1 MDSLKNLIAS
11 YFTLI
16 ILTLLFVIPQ
26 KGFAQSNSQLE
37 EFKQTAE
44 KALGENNLNE
54 AAKYYNKIA
63 YLYWDDQKLNESAE
77 YFKKSLELNEKIGSK
92 NSMAGINSNLGMIY
106 FDLKNYSTSISYFEK
121 GYDLRKQ
128 MNDKSGQAS
137 DLINLGMVYQSMK
150 NHNSAITKLETALAL
165 AKEINNVQ
173 LTKNCYS
180 LLAESYEKLGNTTKS
195 YEYYNYYVALEKQ
208 TQKEELKKSKEEINK
223 LAERTRETEQEK
235 LLKEKEL
242 EEQNK
247 KLKSTEEVLVE
258 TEKGNQIRDEKI
270 NLLNKEKEIKE
281 LSLKEK
287 EEELENNRLK
297 IYLILG
303 TAIFMGMFGF
313 ISYRSFKQKAKAH
326 QLLEKQSAEIKEK
339 SLELEKAF
347 TEIKEQNHKITSSIN
362 YAQRIQEAMLPTSQ
376 GIKSHIGESF
386 ILFKPRD
393 IVSGDF
399 YWFKSLQYKTGSS
412 EDFILAACDCTGH
425 GIPGA
430 FMSMIGYN
438 LLNEIS
444 ERGVINTNIILEEL
458 HVGVRNAL
466 NQHSNDNRDGM
477 DMALCKFTKKDQTV
491 EYAGAKNPLYF
502 IKNNELIEIK
512 ADVNPIGG
520 IQKEDK
526 RTFNKHL
533 IKIDSPT
540 TFYMFSDGYADQFG
554 GEQGRKFMY
563 SKFRELL
570 LQIHSK
576 PMEEQKQILDT
587 TIENWKGGKH
597 KQIDDILIIGFK
609 VG

>member
-1 MDSLKNLIAS
+1 MDSIKNHHAFYSFLLI
-11 YFTLI
+11 LQ
-16 ILTLLFVIPQ
+16 LLFVFPIVAYSQ
-26 KGFAQSNSQLE
+26 NSSQLD
-37 EFKQTAE
+37 EFKQSAE
-44 KALGENNLNE
+44 KALSENNLNE

-63 YLYWDDQKLNESAE
+63 YLYWDDQKLNESVE

-92 NSMAGINSNLGMIY
+92 NSIAGINSNLGMIY
-106 FDLKNYSTSISYFEK
+106 FDLKNYSSSLSYFQKSYE
-121 GYDLRKQ
+121 LRKQ
-128 MNDKSGQAS
+128 MNDKSGQTS
-137 DLINLGMVYQSMK
+137 ELINLGMVNQSLK
-150 NHNSAITKLETALAL
+150 NHSAAIEKLEKALVL
-165 AKEINNVQ
+165 AKEINNIQ

-208 TQKEELKKSKEEINK
+208 SQKEELKKSKEEINK

-247 KLKSTEEVLVE
+247 KLKSTEEVLEE

-270 NLLNKEKEIKE
+270 SLLNKEKEIKE

-287 EEELENNRLK
+287 EEELENDRLK
-297 IYLILG
+297 IYLVL
-303 TAIFMGMFGF
+303 ASSIFMGMFGF
-313 ISYRSFKQKAKAH
+313 VSYRNFKQKAKAH
-326 QLLEKQSAEIKEK
+326 QLLEKQSEEIRVK
-339 SLELEKAF
+339 SSELEKAF

-362 YAQRIQEAMLPTSQ
+362 YAQRIQEAMLPTSA
-376 GIKSHIGESF
+376 GIKSKIAESF

-399 YWFKSLQYKTGSS
+399 YWFKSLQDKTGSA

-430 FMSMIGYN
+430 FMSMIGFN

-444 ERGVINTNIILEEL
+444 ERGIMDTNTILEEL
-458 HVGVRNAL
+458 HIGVRNAL

-477 DMALCKFTKKDQTV
+477 DMAICKYNKKDKIV
-491 EYAGAKNPLYF
+491 EYAGAKNPLYY

-526 RTFNKHL
+526 RIFNKH
-533 IKIDSPT
+533 IINIDTPT

-570 LQIHSK
+570 LQIHAK
-576 PMEEQKQILDT
+576 PMDEQKQILDT

-609 VG
+609 VS